1 MCTVIVTIR
10 AVLWYVTSLVGTLL
24 ILVSLFSDRWMVGTP
39 SLSNV
44 SSGGEKTSNGLE
56 LDNCVEEI
64 TDTYSGKAYLY
75 HRTLRIGISHG
86 KMVFQENT
94 ITYLDNQGNY
104 EERSLKEVVTL
115 FDELVD
121 FCNGASAA
129 LRTFVFSN
137 KSFLSIQKF
146 YRTTV

>member
-56 LDNCVEEI
+56 LDN
-64 TDTYSGKAYLY
+64 G
-75 HRTLRIGISHG
+75 
-86 KMVFQENT
+86 
-94 ITYLDNQGNY
+94 
-104 EERSLKEVVTL
+104 
-115 FDELVD
+115 
-121 FCNGASAA
+121 CNAH
-129 LRTFVFSN
+129 
-137 KSFLSIQKF
+137 
-146 YRTTV
+146 